1 MGEYYLPVENCQLG
15 IDGNVPRVESAPV
28 RHAKSLYRKIIP
40 ENFRRLTYRMRRGI
54 NVEYPTQ
61 ITQGCDGVK
70 AIFEVNG
77 LKEHLRVKDIS
88 CESKYLK
95 EGLELI
101 KPGDIFWE
109 IGAYAGVWSLLAAKK
124 NPTVQVYSFE
134 PEPECFQALKH
145 NLNLN
150 RLNGQVAAMKMAIS
164 DGTLLTDL
172 RSSGREGQCAS
183 LRAASGYLH
192 QYEIHTFSVADVIR
206 MGWAPKPTIMKID
219 VEGAED
225 LVIKGISEQN
235 RPEHLF
241 VELHPDFLIRNYQT
255 TPVAVWNNI
264 LSLGF
269 EPVHVWQRSSDVLG
283 HFKLK

>member
-101 KPGDIFWE
+101 KRGDIFWD

-124 NPTVQVYSFE
+124 NPAVEVYSFE

-145 NLNLN
+145 NVEFN
-150 RLNGQVAAMKMAIS
+150 RLNGRVKTIPIAIS
-164 DGTLLTDL
+164 DSFQPASLAC
-172 RSSGREGQCAS
+172 SGREGQCAS
-183 LRAASGYLH
+183 LQAANGYLYH
-192 QYEIHTFSVADVIR
+192 QTIH
-206 MGWAPKPTIMKID
+206 
-219 VEGAED
+219 
-225 LVIKGISEQN
+225 
-235 RPEHLF
+235 
-241 VELHPDFLIRNYQT
+241 
-255 TPVAVWNNI
+255 
-264 LSLGF
+264 
-269 EPVHVWQRSSDVLG
+269 
-283 HFKLK
+283 